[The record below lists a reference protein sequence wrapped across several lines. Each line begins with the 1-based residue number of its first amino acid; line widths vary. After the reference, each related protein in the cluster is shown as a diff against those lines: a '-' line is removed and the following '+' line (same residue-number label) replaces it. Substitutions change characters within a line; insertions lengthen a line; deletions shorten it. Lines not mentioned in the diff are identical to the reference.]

1 MTDQDRQ
8 LTFLAVATAIGG
20 AYIVKVALDDILGPV
35 QPAYARE
42 FEEAHMRAAGIRPAA
57 PDALTETLNFIV
69 AMTATGWLLVQSSD
83 WALKQAGR

>member
-8 LTFLAVATAIGG
+8 LLFLAVATAIGG
-20 AYIVKVALDDILGPV
+20 GYIVKVALDDILGPV

-42 FEEAHMRAAGIRPAA
+42 FEEAHMRAAGVTPIA
-57 PDALTETLNFIV
+57 PDALTETLNFVV
-69 AMTATGWLLVQSSD
+69 AMAATSWLFVQGSD

>member
-8 LTFLAVATAIGG
+8 FLLLAAATVIGG
-20 AYIVKVALDDILGPV
+20 GYIVKVALDDILAPR

-42 FEEAHMRAAGIRPAA
+42 FEEAHTRAFGIKPPA
-57 PDALTETLNFIV
+57 PDALTETLNFSV
-69 AMTATGWLLVQSSD
+69 AMLATGWMFVAASD